1 MFAKQANKTLRDQ
14 VEDLAERIQPHVE
27 NAIEQITPVL
37 EDARDRAGAAAGE
50 AVHDVTTP
58 DSPLAETD
66 VSAEPDP
73 KAPKV

>member
-1 MFAKQANKTLRDQ
+1 VA
-14 VEDLAERIQPHVE
+14 
-27 NAIEQITPVL
+27 
-37 EDARDRAGAAAGE
+37 DAVAGE